1 MKILVT
7 GSNGYIG
14 KSIINY
20 LGHDHEIVSVSRQ
33 ILDLSN
39 TEQVD
44 KFFKDYFFDVIIHC
58 AFVGGNRLVVD
69 DMSVYEQN
77 LLIYNNIYK
86 NRDRFDRLITFGSGV
101 ELSDCD
107 KPYCLSKKYIRENI
121 LKTDRFYNIRVYAV
135 FDENELDRRFIK
147 SCLNNVIHDKPIVI
161 EQDKFMDFFYMKDLI
176 TLLEY
181 YLSNDNPPKEIDC
194 SYNTK
199 YTLLDVAK
207 IINKIT
213 NKKDIKIIN
222 EGIGESYISNTLFL
236 NNLNLDLLGIEK
248 GIINTYNKMI

>member
-1 MKILVT
+1 MRILVT
-7 GSNGYIG
+7 GSNGYIA

-20 LGHDHEIVSVSRQ
+20 LGDDHEIVPVSRQ

-44 KFFKDYFFDVIIHC
+44 EFFKDDFFDVVIHC

-77 LLIYNNIYK
+77 LLIYNNIHK
-86 NRDRFDRLITFGSGV
+86 NKDRFDRLITFGSGI

-107 KPYCLSKKYIRENI
+107 KPYCLSKKDIRESV
-121 LKTDRFYNIRVYAV
+121 LKTDKFYNIRVYAV

-147 SCLNNVIHDKPIVI
+147 SCLNNVIQGKPMVI
-161 EQDKFMDFFYMKDLI
+161 NQNKFMDFFYMKDLI
-176 TLLEY
+176 TVVKY
-181 YLSNDNPPKEIDC
+181 YLSTDNPPKEIDC
-194 SYNTK
+194 SYQTK
-199 YTLLDVAK
+199 HTLLDVAK

-222 EGIGESYISNTLFL
+222 EGMTESYIGNSLFL
-236 NNLNLDLLGIEK
+236 DNLNLDLLGIEK
-248 GIINTYNKMI
+248 GIIKTYNKIL